1 VLPEGATCT
10 IAKSA
15 ARFVRSIENVRSWF
29 NHAAARDRIFTSL
42 TLITGHIKTNSWGVA
57 AISNE
62 LNMGSISL
70 NFSLTGGEGSISAS
84 HSWQGY
90 SPWMCNSG
98 PRPPSCRRNQC
109 VFIMG
114 YKITKRHRL
123 TPLRIL
129 SEVKVTDLKNG
140 TSNYPKFGSGSPSG
154 MKSVPSPEFQSSSA
168 TQHLQGHSPSTS
180 ESSTQEQMTQFDS
193 TNASSSP
200 DGPFFFEEIPGRDT
214 VSIVIE
220 IGG

>member
-1 VLPEGATCT
+1 M
-10 IAKSA
+10 AKSA
-15 ARFVRSIENVRSWF
+15 ARFVRSIENIRSWF
-29 NHAAARDRIFTSL
+29 NHATARDRIFTSL
-42 TLITGHIKTNSWGVA
+42 TLVTGHIKTKSWGVA

-62 LNMGSISL
+62 SNMGSISL

-114 YKITKRHRL
+114 YKITKWHRL

-129 SEVKVTDLKNG
+129 SEVKVTVGNWEFA
-140 TSNYPKFGSGSPSG
+140 NYSKVLEGLSGI
-154 MKSVPSPEFQSSSA
+154 M
-168 TQHLQGHSPSTS
+168 
-180 ESSTQEQMTQFDS
+180 
-193 TNASSSP
+193 
-200 DGPFFFEEIPGRDT
+200 
-214 VSIVIE
+214 
-220 IGG
+220 